1 MLAAASFILGCL
13 ALEAFLAT
21 LRLLYSLAGGITLG
35 ILCFLFLLRCGRLW
49 DLAFRPHVRHVL
61 VDLVVGFA
69 VMGAFVSWISVTYGE
84 RVAAEVLTIAG
95 GVGDPASG
103 DACRQFMWAA
113 RMAGETDGVDCTA
126 AGSAERARPADGQ
139 DAARIRR
146 YFDQMLR
153 EVRLWIA
160 LPTLALI
167 ALAFGWTSSTAYRG
181 LHRY

>member
-13 ALEAFLAT
+13 ALEAFLAA

-49 DLAFRPHVRHVL
+49 DLAFRPNVGHVL

-84 RVAAEVLTIAG
+84 RVAAGVVTVAG
-95 GVGDPASG
+95 GVGDRASG
-103 DACRQFMWAA
+103 DACRQFEWAA
-113 RMAGETDGVDCTA
+113 RMAGGTDGGVDCTA
-126 AGSAERARPADGQ
+126 TGPAQQARNA
-139 DAARIRR
+139 DAARIQR
-146 YFDQMLR
+146 YFNRMVW

-160 LPTLALI
+160 LPTLAFI
-167 ALAFGWTSSTAYRG
+167 AFAFGWTSSTAYRG